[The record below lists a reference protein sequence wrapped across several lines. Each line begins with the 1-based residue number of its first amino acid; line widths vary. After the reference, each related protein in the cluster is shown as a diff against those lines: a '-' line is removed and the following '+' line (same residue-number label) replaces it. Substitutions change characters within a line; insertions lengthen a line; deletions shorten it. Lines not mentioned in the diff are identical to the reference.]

1 VDESISGH
9 DGSAAQPEPQ
19 DDLPLGGRHRIARRF
34 LDLSTQDRVLEVG
47 CARGEFTR
55 AYLIGKVRHV
65 RAVDISREGI
75 EYAKARDG
83 NEYYSCC
90 SSNDLPFADDEFDKV
105 LFEDTLEHVDD
116 EKGTIAEISRV
127 LRPGGLLV
135 LTVPHRF
142 FDSLDP
148 NYPEHRHYSLQEL
161 EALLPMFRIEK
172 VHRSAVGLGY
182 LNGFLR
188 KFARGRMLRRLIGH
202 LTVYIDNANT
212 AVNWGFGF
220 MIAITAVNTKAG
232 TAGVD

>member
-1 VDESISGH
+1 MDESISARDDTAGKP
-9 DGSAAQPEPQ
+9 DPQ

-34 LDLSTQDRVLEVG
+34 LDLSREDRVLEVG

-55 AYLIGKVRHV
+55 TYLIGKVRHV
-65 RAVDISREGI
+65 RAVDVSSEGI
-75 EYAKARDG
+75 EYAKGRDG
-83 NEYYSCC
+83 DEYYRCC
-90 SSNDLPFADDEFDKV
+90 SGNALPFADDEFDKV

-116 EKGTIAEISRV
+116 EKGTIAEIARV

-142 FDSLDP
+142 LDSLDP
-148 NYPEHRHYSLQEL
+148 NYPEHRHYNLQEL
-161 EALLPMFRIEK
+161 EALLPTFRIER

-188 KFARGRMLRRLIGH
+188 KFGRGRVPRRLIGH
-202 LTVYIDNANT
+202 LTVYIDNVNT

-220 MIAITAVNTKAG
+220 MIAIAAVNTKPGAVG
-232 TAGVD
+232 AD